1 MLLLLLSMQTF
12 GQSDDVGN
20 YTGGFSVGTGPEVM
34 PKGKWMLETGVGS
47 EFTKETDIK
56 TDIWSLNTSLI
67 RYGLTKTTEVFTQ
80 VELVSYKAAGE
91 TTTGFGPVMVG
102 TLVRVCEE
110 QGIVPL
116 TSLTARVI
124 LPVGIKSKRPD
135 DIAPAFHAL
144 FAHTLSSHWGLSYD
158 LGLDWDGISA
168 KPLTFTAASLTY
180 NFSPSVGVTLENYN
194 NFRKHQSPDF
204 NMDLGCKWII
214 SRKVMFSA
222 MGQMGLS
229 SIGDKWGFIAGI
241 SWLIN

>member
-1 MLLLLLSMQTF
+1 MQTF

-80 VELVSYKAAGE
+80 VELVSCKVAGE
-91 TTTGFGPVMVG
+91 TTTGFGPVVVG
-102 TLVRVCEE
+102 TMVRVCEE

-116 TSLTARVI
+116 TSLTARAI
-124 LPVGIKSKRPD
+124 LPVGIKATRPD

-222 MGQMGLS
+222 MGLMGLS